1 MVMLLYMVRIRD
13 VLAGSEHWLIDGSG
27 ETVKTHDRLPADLM
41 ALAVTDAA
49 AGRLGYVVEIDTAFE
64 QAG

>member
-13 VLAGSEHWLIDGSG
+13 VLAGTERWLVDGSG
-27 ETVKTHDRLPADLM
+27 DTVRTHDRLPADLM

-49 AGRLGYVVEIDTAFE
+49 AGRLGYVVEIDERFE